1 MVRKQTCRA
10 SLGFAASLSCAALLL
25 ALGAVEGAATPYAL
39 AEEATQASSTQV
51 ATARAELTAK
61 VTLTGSTLSAN
72 QFSFSAEPL
81 DSAPA
86 PEQGSASNDADGSVS
101 FGSLSFTAPG
111 DYTYRVTQRA
121 GDLASVEYDDSVFD
135 VVFHVGAD
143 ASTGALEVTST
154 EGTAVFSNAVE
165 VSSEEVAPAAA
176 SVDLSTKVSVE
187 GASLNAG
194 AFVFRITLKDGAP
207 EPEQTMAVNAQDGTV
222 DFGGASFTSAGTYT
236 YEVTQVPG
244 ETSGMTYDDSVIT
257 LTVTVA
263 QNSAKTALQA
273 SVKSSSSAGFKNTY
287 SSASAQSDSAQ
298 DQATQHNAVAIITA
312 SVSREAGTMAAGA
325 FSFDIVDGSGA
336 VVTTG
341 VNDANGTVRFSAI
354 ELTQAGTY
362 SYTVKPAAGVQ
373 LSASQEKDSFP
384 VEVTVEDAGSG
395 LLATV
400 SYPDGRPSFV
410 AVSSSSQGTSSQD
423 QDAADL
429 ASQVGAAI
437 SPTMIVI
444 AVVGGVV
451 LIAAVI
457 AIIWLQSRSK
467 AKAGQGPARTTTTTG
482 GSAPAGLKPIEH
494 PVSAE
499 DVSGKTARKV
509 VVDVPVISSG
519 AQGAKKAR
527 DKEEDAAEKSATA
540 QASGGEEA

>member
-10 SLGFAASLSCAALLL
+10 SQVLALSVSCAALLV
-25 ALGAVEGAATPYAL
+25 ALGPVAGPVTPCAL
-39 AEEATQASSTQV
+39 AEEAAETASAQV

-61 VTLTGSTLSAN
+61 VTLAGSTLSAN
-72 QFSFSAEPL
+72 QFTFSAEAL

-86 PEQGSASNDADGSVS
+86 PEQATVSNAADGSVS
-101 FGSLSFTAPG
+101 FGSISFTAPG
-111 DYTYRVTQRA
+111 DYAYRVTQRA
-121 GDLASVEYDDSVFD
+121 GDLASVDYDDSAFE

-143 ASTGALEVTST
+143 SATGALEVSSV
-154 EGTAVFSNAVE
+154 EGQAVFSNTVQA
-165 VSSEEVAPAAA
+165 SSDDAAPAAA

-222 DFGGASFTSAGTYT
+222 DFGGASFTSPGTYT

-244 ETSGMTYDDSVIT
+244 ETAGMTYDDSVIT
-257 LTVTVA
+257 LTVTVS

-273 SVKSSSSAGFKNTY
+273 SVKTSREAGFKNSY
-287 SSASAQSDSAQ
+287 SSASAQAGESAGAQ
-298 DQATQHNAVAIITA
+298 TSQHNAVAIITA
-312 SVSREAGTMAAGA
+312 SISRESGIMSAGA
-325 FSFDIVDGSGA
+325 FSFDIVDDSGS

-362 SYTVKPAAGVQ
+362 SYTVQPGEGVQ
-373 LSASQEKDSFP
+373 LASSQEKGSFR
-384 VEVTVEDAGSG
+384 VEVAVDDAGTG

-410 AVSSSSQGTSSQD
+410 VSSTSGQAGSSAGEDS
-423 QDAADL
+423 ADL
-429 ASQVGAAI
+429 VSQVGAAI
-437 SPTMIVI
+437 SPTMIAV
-444 AVVGGVV
+444 AVVGGVA
-451 LIAAVI
+451 LIAAVV

-467 AKAGQGPARTTTTTG
+467 EKPAASPSSTAAPG
-482 GSAPAGLKPIEH
+482 ASSARELKPIDH
-494 PVSAE
+494 PVPAQ
-499 DVSGKTARKV
+499 DVSLRATQA
-509 VVDVPVISSG
+509 VVDVPVIDSG
-519 AQGAKKAR
+519 VQAAQKPR
-527 DKEEDAAEKSATA
+527 KEEGAAHKPSTPQAAEDEKA
-540 QASGGEEA
+540 